1 MLERRPRFVPVR
13 ARFRAPVRAFA
24 TVALCL
30 GVASCQHFDRARE
43 CRSVS
48 GLVNPVLR
56 QIDLDIHRAPE
67 SPETYR
73 AVALQYDKLAA
84 AVVALR
90 PQNHRVLDAV
100 MDYVKL
106 AREGAHDARLFAEAL
121 DSKDP
126 GRIAVARSG
135 SGRTLKHESGTLA
148 HFDGVC
154 RATR

>member
-1 MLERRPRFVPVR
+1 MLEPGTCFVSVR
-13 ARFRAPVRAFA
+13 GRFRSSLRALG
-24 TVALCL
+24 VLALSF

-43 CRSVS
+43 CRSVA
-48 GLVNPVLR
+48 GLVNPVLH
-56 QIDLDIHRAPE
+56 QIDLSVRKAPE
-67 SPETYR
+67 SADTYR
-73 AVALQYDKLAA
+73 TVALQYDKLAA

-106 AREGAHDARLFAEAL
+106 AREAAHDARVFAESL

-126 GRIAVARSG
+126 SRIAAARS
-135 SGRTLKHESGTLA
+135 STSRTLKHESGALA